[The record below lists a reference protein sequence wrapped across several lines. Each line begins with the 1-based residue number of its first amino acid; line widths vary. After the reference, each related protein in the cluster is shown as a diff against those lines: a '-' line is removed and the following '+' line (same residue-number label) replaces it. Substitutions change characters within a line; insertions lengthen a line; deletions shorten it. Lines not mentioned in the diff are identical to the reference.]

1 MEEEKP
7 KNQEEKFLE
16 NSGLEHAKDVVTI
29 MPTMIDDSM
38 DDREVKRDISAIIPK
53 FEAMEN
59 KDGTELTSKD
69 AILKADGSVILATIP
84 ESGEPVIT
92 ENFTLP
98 EPIDIKARKEE
109 QIKAKNQ
116 KKKKEKVAPS
126 KAAKKQQNIMSIA
139 ALLIIV
145 GLVAFYFIV
154 VKAPGEEDFTPL
166 TLTIELGDKL
176 PVRTKDYVI
185 PGAGGK
191 VDDLQYIKDVS
202 KVVVE
207 EVGEYE
213 FSITYRGIT
222 KYGRVIIQ
230 DTTKP
235 KLETREVKIIEGQ
248 TYTVSSFV
256 ESCRDHSGCN
266 YEFKRSET
274 PNEFTSPGTYV
285 VPIVATDAYGNS
297 VEKKANL
304 IIEAKGIVKIFEKV
318 ESFDFS
324 TGYSLTETY
333 ELNFAEYADD
343 TYLFSGIQ
351 KRVLTYEDEEK
362 YQAARKTYN
371 GEPNYQCIDH
381 EKQIIF
387 SKTVSSVGNNYTKLN
402 DILTYFTQEG
412 YTEKYE

>member
-1 MEEEKP
+1 MAEEKQ

-16 NSGLEHAKDVVTI
+16 NSGLEHVKEVVTI
-29 MPTMIDDSM
+29 MPTMIDDSI

-53 FEAMEN
+53 FETIEN
-59 KDGTELTSKD
+59 KEGTELTSKD
-69 AILKADGSVILATIP
+69 AILKADGSVILATLV
-84 ESGEPVIT
+84 ESGEPVLT
-92 ENFTLP
+92 ENFALP

-109 QIKAKNQ
+109 QIKIKNQ
-116 KKKKEKVAPS
+116 KKKKEKLPISKVA
-126 KAAKKQQNIMSIA
+126 KRQQNIMSLV
-139 ALLIIV
+139 ALITII
-145 GLVAFYFIV
+145 GLVAFYFLV
-154 VKAPGEEDFTPL
+154 VNAPDDEDFTPL
-166 TLTIELGDKL
+166 TITIELGDKL
-176 PVRTKDYVI
+176 PVRTKDYVK
-185 PGAGGK
+185 PGVGDT
-191 VDDLQYIKDVS
+191 VDDLQYIKDTSNVI
-202 KVVVE
+202 VE

-213 FSITYRGIT
+213 FSITYKGIT
-222 KYGRVIIQ
+222 KNGRVIIQ

-248 TYTVSSFV
+248 TYNVSSFV

-266 YEFKRSET
+266 YAFERSEI

-285 VPIVATDAYGNS
+285 VPIIATDAYGNS
-297 VEKKANL
+297 VKKSANL
-304 IIEAKGIVKIFEKV
+304 IIESKGIVKIFEKE
-318 ESFDFS
+318 ESFDFT
-324 TGYSLTETY
+324 TGYSVKDTY

-387 SKTVSSVGNNYTKLN
+387 TKTVSNVGNNYTKLA
-402 DILTYFTQEG
+402 DILNYFTQEG
-412 YTEKYE
+412 YVEKSA

>member
-29 MPTMIDDSM
+29 MPTMIDNSM
-38 DDREVKRDISAIIPK
+38 DDREIKRDISAIIPK
-53 FEAMEN
+53 FESMEN

-92 ENFTLP
+92 ENFILP

-109 QIKAKNQ
+109 QIKAKNHQ
-116 KKKKEKVAPS
+116 KKKEKVAPS

-166 TLTIELGDKL
+166 TITIELGDKL
-176 PVRTKDYVI
+176 PVRTKNYVI

-191 VDDLQYIKDVS
+191 VDDLKYIKDIS

-222 KYGRVIIQ
+222 TYGRVIIQ
-230 DTTKP
+230 DTT
-235 KLETREVKIIEGQ
+235 
-248 TYTVSSFV
+248 
-256 ESCRDHSGCN
+256 
-266 YEFKRSET
+266 
-274 PNEFTSPGTYV
+274 
-285 VPIVATDAYGNS
+285 
-297 VEKKANL
+297 
-304 IIEAKGIVKIFEKV
+304 
-318 ESFDFS
+318 
-324 TGYSLTETY
+324 
-333 ELNFAEYADD
+333 
-343 TYLFSGIQ
+343 
-351 KRVLTYEDEEK
+351 
-362 YQAARKTYN
+362 
-371 GEPNYQCIDH
+371 
-381 EKQIIF
+381 
-387 SKTVSSVGNNYTKLN
+387 
-402 DILTYFTQEG
+402 
-412 YTEKYE
+412 

>member
-1 MEEEKP
+1 MEEEKVKP
-7 KNQEEKFLE
+7 QKEKNLE
-16 NSGLEHAKDVVTI
+16 NSGLEHVQDVVTI
-29 MPTMIDDSM
+29 MPTMIDDSI

-53 FEAMEN
+53 FEKIEN
-59 KDGTELTSKD
+59 KEGTELTSKD
-69 AILKADGSVILATIP
+69 ATLKADGSVILATLV
-84 ESGEPVIT
+84 EFGEPVVT
-92 ENFTLP
+92 DNFVLP

-109 QIKAKNQ
+109 QIKIKNQ
-116 KKKKEKVAPS
+116 KKKKEKLPIS
-126 KAAKKQQNIMSIA
+126 KAAKRQQNIMSLA
-139 ALLIIV
+139 ALITII
-145 GLVAFYFIV
+145 GLVAFYFFV
-154 VKAPGEEDFTPL
+154 VKAPSDEDFTPL
-166 TLTIELGDKL
+166 TITIELGDKL
-176 PVRTKDYVI
+176 PARTKNYVK
-185 PGAGGK
+185 PGIGDK
-191 VDDLQYIKDVS
+191 VDDLQYIKDTS
-202 KVVVE
+202 KVIVE

-213 FSITYRGIT
+213 FTITYKGIT

-266 YEFKRSET
+266 YAFERSEI
-274 PNEFTSPGTYV
+274 PNEYTSPGTYV
-285 VPIVATDAYGNS
+285 VPIIATDTYGNS
-297 VEKKANL
+297 VKKNANL
-304 IIEAKGIVKIFEKV
+304 IIEAKGIVKTFAKEGA
-318 ESFDFS
+318 FDFT
-324 TGYSLTETY
+324 TGYSLRETY

-387 SKTVSSVGNNYTKLN
+387 TKTVSSVGNNYTKLG
-402 DILTYFTQEG
+402 DILYYFAQEG
-412 YTEKYE
+412 YTEKSA